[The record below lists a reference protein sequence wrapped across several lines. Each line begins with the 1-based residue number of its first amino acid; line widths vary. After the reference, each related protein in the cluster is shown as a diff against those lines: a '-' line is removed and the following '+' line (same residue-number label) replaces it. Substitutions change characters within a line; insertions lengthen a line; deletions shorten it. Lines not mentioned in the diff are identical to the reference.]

1 MIDILLIIFYGILCV
16 IAHRYIL
23 CPVIYWIAAVLDE
36 FKTSFSYTGKY
47 WFQPCN
53 HTINDFVERQKN
65 ICAYNFYIF
74 YRWVPPVGII
84 CMLLYL
90 MYIIVITNILYFIA
104 YIIVNI
110 FTLLWDY
117 ILFPICKYIIKILK
131 FLNIITIIK
140 EIIKQKNKLTNKI
153 LNIKLHKN

>member
-36 FKTSFSYTGKY
+36 FKTSFSYNGKY
-47 WFQPCN
+47 WFHPYN
-53 HTINDFVERQKN
+53 YTVNDFIEEQKN
-65 ICAYNFYIF
+65 TPSYDFYTL
-74 YRWVPPVGII
+74 YRWVPPFGIVGV
-84 CMLLYL
+84 LLYL
-90 MYIIVITNILYFIA
+90 MYIVVITNILYFIA

-110 FTLLWDY
+110 FMLLWDY
-117 ILFPICKYIIKILK
+117 ILFPTCKYIIKILK

-140 EIIKQKNKLTNKI
+140 EIIKQKNKLTDKI